1 MSEAL
6 GKKVNHGVAV
16 LTTCLLAKEWV
27 SSIELK
33 ERFVGLRLVGG
44 INTFP
49 KSVTRVRHSYA
60 DAEAQHD
67 VEPDC
72 TGRRYWL

>member
-27 SSIELK
+27 SSIESK

-44 INTFP
+44 FNTFP
-49 KSVTRVRHSYA
+49 T
-60 DAEAQHD
+60 
-67 VEPDC
+67 
-72 TGRRYWL
+72 